1 MKVLKN
7 RYRSLVNHNQE
18 LQELARRY
26 SQLTVDL
33 QTNKDRASFYEGVKK
48 LWKGIY
54 QNGEKLKAEVVCVK
68 CPKKHF

>member
-1 MKVLKN
+1 MKSLKN
-7 RYRSLVNHNQE
+7 RYESLVNHNQE

-33 QTNKDRASFYEGVKK
+33 QMNKDRASFYEGGKK

-54 QNGEKLKAEVVCVK
+54 QNGEKLKTEVVCLK
-68 CPKKHF
+68 CPKKNF

>member
-7 RYRSLVNHNQE
+7 RYVSLVNHNQE

-33 QTNKDRASFYEGVKK
+33 QTNKDRASLYEGVKK

-54 QNGEKLKAEVVCVK
+54 QNGEKLKV
-68 CPKKHF
+68 

>member
-7 RYRSLVNHNQE
+7 RYGSLVNHNQE
-18 LQELARRY
+18 LQGRY

-68 CPKKHF
+68 C

>member
-7 RYRSLVNHNQE
+7 RYGSLVNHNQE

-33 QTNKDRASFYEGVKK
+33 QTNKDRASFYEAVKK

-54 QNGEKLKAEVVCVK
+54 QNGEKLKAEEVCVK
-68 CPKKHF
+68 CPKQHF

>member
-7 RYRSLVNHNQE
+7 RYGSLVNHNQE

-33 QTNKDRASFYEGVKK
+33 QTNKDRASFYEGVKNYGK
-48 LWKGIY
+48 EFIKTGK
-54 QNGEKLKAEVVCVK
+54 N
-68 CPKKHF
+68 

>member
-1 MKVLKN
+1 MLKN
-7 RYRSLVNHNQE
+7 RYVSLVNHNQE

-33 QTNKDRASFYEGVKK
+33 QTNKNRASLYEGVK